1 MKLDVGFKE
10 NILAIVAIDKDVV
23 SSGTVPTFYA
33 KDEEDRER
41 ISLLL
46 SKVMMGMV
54 HDLENGTYVIVR
66 H

>member
-1 MKLDVGFKE
+1 MDVGIKE
-10 NILAIVAIDKDVV
+10 NILAIVTIDKNAV

-33 KDEEDRER
+33 KDEEERER

-54 HDLENGTYVIVR
+54 HDLENGSYVIVR

>member
-1 MKLDVGFKE
+1 MDIGIND
-10 NILAIVAIDKDVV
+10 NILAIVTMDRDAV
-23 SSGTVPTFYA
+23 SSGTVPAFYA
-33 KDEEDRER
+33 KDEDEREK

-54 HDLENGTYVIVR
+54 HDLENGCYVIVR